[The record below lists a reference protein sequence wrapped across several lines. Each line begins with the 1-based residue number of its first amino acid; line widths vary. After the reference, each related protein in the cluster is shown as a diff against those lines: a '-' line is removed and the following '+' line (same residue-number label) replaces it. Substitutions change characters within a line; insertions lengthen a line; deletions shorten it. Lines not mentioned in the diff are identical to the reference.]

1 MPTEMNNQAAQTM
14 PELPEPWTIRYHDDA
29 TGREIGPPTPLYTAD
44 QMHQYARDYALSQT
58 AGVVEGWKL
67 VPVEPTEAM
76 CEAAMSS
83 LGWSRSQ
90 AAATA
95 APITPASPMMEGAM
109 KVWSGMLA
117 AAPAASGVHPDALPD
132 GTLSKSTAKRVEALA
147 SASVSERARELL
159 ALAYEDAGRDLA
171 ADDLRK
177 RFKVGRDSDIALR
190 AIEQALT
197 QQRGEVPA
205 AGGVPFGHYW
215 VWKDGTAQFLLGQS
229 NWALESAC
237 KSVTPLYTTPQPSA
251 DAVRELVKR
260 WRACAKS
267 AANGPMFDGAS
278 EYAVAGTYIDCADE
292 LESLLSGGSHA

>member
-1 MPTEMNNQAAQTM
+1 MNNQAAQTM
-14 PELPEPWTIRYHDDA
+14 PLPASRGYLHLHN
-29 TGREIGPPTPLYTAD
+29 TGGVSQVYGYTAD
-44 QMHQYARDYALSQT
+44 QMHQYARDYAAALSQT

-147 SASVSERARELL
+147 AASVSERAR
-159 ALAYEDAGRDLA
+159 
-171 ADDLRK
+171 DDLH
-177 RFKVGRDSDIALR
+177 VAICQAVALMNM
-190 AIEQALT
+190 E
-197 QQRGEVPA
+197 PM
-205 AGGVPFGHYW
+205 
-215 VWKDGTAQFLLGQS
+215 
-229 NWALESAC
+229 
-237 KSVTPLYTTPQPSA
+237 TTP
-251 DAVRELVKR
+251 
-260 WRACAKS
+260 W
-267 AANGPMFDGAS
+267 
-278 EYAVAGTYIDCADE
+278 
-292 LESLLSGGSHA
+292 LLQAHDILRKAIS